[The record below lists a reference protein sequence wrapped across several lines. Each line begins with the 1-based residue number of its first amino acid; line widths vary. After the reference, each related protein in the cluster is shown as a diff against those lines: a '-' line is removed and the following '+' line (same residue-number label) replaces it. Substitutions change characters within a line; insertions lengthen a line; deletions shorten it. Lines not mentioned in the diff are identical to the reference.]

1 MKSAQ
6 LLYQYDVR
14 IHLSQRYNQYDR
26 TIRRRRADTH
36 AGDAP
41 HRRRLVP
48 AAPRLPPAARAAR
61 SRCPLARVHRHRL
74 TTHERRE
81 QRVLLGSGAIGM
93 SHTVVATRSRARRCV
108 GCGSA
113 PAAARSRTREAY
125 LINRSWN
132 AAGVF

>member
-93 SHTVVATRSRARRCV
+93 SHTVVARLGVGLVGVSVAARRQPPPDR
-108 GCGSA
+108 G
-113 PAAARSRTREAY
+113 RERR
-125 LINRSWN
+125 I
-132 AAGVF
+132 

>member
-41 HRRRLVP
+41 HS
-48 AAPRLPPAARAAR
+48 AQAPPRAGRPPPHALPARAAR
-61 SRCPLARVHRHRL
+61 SRACTHTDSPHTSGESSGFTFGVRIGACP
-74 TTHERRE
+74 
-81 QRVLLGSGAIGM
+81 
-93 SHTVVATRSRARRCV
+93 TVGYRARSV